1 MALHLRA
8 FTKSFAVP
16 GLRAG
21 YMISHDTGRLGAV
34 ARHLPEWNMSVIAER
49 AGEAAAEILRDTDYL
64 AESLER
70 IEAEREY
77 LTAELRNLG
86 LRVYESDTNYML
98 FESRPDLYDRLLE
111 KGILI
116 RKCAN
121 FSGLDESFFR
131 IAVRTHEDN
140 EELVSA
146 LAEVLK

>member
-1 MALHLRA
+1 
-8 FTKSFAVP
+8 
-16 GLRAG
+16 
-21 YMISHDTGRLGAV
+21 
-34 ARHLPEWNMSVIAER
+34 
-49 AGEAAAEILRDTDYL
+49 
-64 AESLER
+64 
-70 IEAEREY
+70 
-77 LTAELRNLG
+77 
-86 LRVYESDTNYML
+86 ML
-98 FESRPDLYDRLLE
+98 FESMPDLYDRLLE